1 MAGRPRP
8 LERTVERHLV
18 DRCRE
23 LGVACFKFV
32 SPGHAGVPDRLL
44 LGHDARGAAVTL
56 FVEVKR
62 PGEKPRPSQVG
73 MITTMRDHGAHVVVA
88 DSRTAVDALL
98 DDYFVHPSVPIAE
111 RDPHDAPLPGQR
123 PHVLV
128 ALQP

>member
-8 LERTVERHLV
+8 LERTVERYLV
-18 DRCRE
+18 DRCRD
-23 LGVACFKFV
+23 LGILCHKYV

-44 LGHDARGAAVTL
+44 LGHDARGDAVSL

-73 MITTMRDHGAHVVVA
+73 MITTMRDHGAHVVVT
-88 DSRTAVDALL
+88 DSRTAVDEVLAE
-98 DDYFVHPSVPIAE
+98 YFVRPSVPIAE
-111 RDPHDAPLPGQR
+111 RDPHDAPLPGRR
-123 PHVLV
+123 PHVLM

>member
-44 LGHDARGAAVTL
+44 LGHDSSGAAVTL

-62 PGEKPRPSQVG
+62 PGERPRPSQVG
-73 MITTMRDHGAHVVVA
+73 MITTMRDHGAHAVVA
-88 DSRTAVDALL
+88 DSRASVDALL
-98 DDYFVHPSVPIAE
+98 DEYFTHPSVPIAE

>member
-1 MAGRPRP
+1 MGSRARSLITPAPGRRQQPP
-8 LERTVERHLV
+8 
-18 DRCRE
+18 
-23 LGVACFKFV
+23 A
-32 SPGHAGVPDRLL
+32 PQQ

-88 DSRTAVDALL
+88 DSRTAVDEVLAE
-98 DDYFVHPSVPIAE
+98 YFVRPSVPIAE
-111 RDPHDAPLPGQR
+111 RDPHDAPLPGRR
-123 PHVLV
+123 PHVLM